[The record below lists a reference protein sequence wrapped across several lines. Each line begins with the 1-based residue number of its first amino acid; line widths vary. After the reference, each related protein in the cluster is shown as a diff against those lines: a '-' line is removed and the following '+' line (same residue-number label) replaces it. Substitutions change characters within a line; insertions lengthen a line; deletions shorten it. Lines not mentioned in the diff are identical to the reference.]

1 MVDLMVQMKAS
12 SKWRATR
19 MVDLMVQMKVS
30 STQSVEM
37 KVNYWAS
44 KKGSC
49 LAHLT
54 AALKY

>member
-1 MVDLMVQMKAS
+1 MVDLTVQMKA
-12 SKWRATR
+12 
-19 MVDLMVQMKVS
+19 S

-37 KVNYWAS
+37 KVNYWAL
-44 KKGSC
+44 KMGSC